1 MPRLR
6 PSGYLPRMR
15 HLALILCACLGQPAW
30 AAEPLRPEPRPYV
43 EAIPETMWDFR
54 PESDRWSRGA
64 LTALKQH
71 GRRLVEHT
79 PRDIQRW
86 CPGYARATDAD
97 RRAFWVGFL
106 STLAKH
112 ESRWRPGAVGG
123 GGLWYGLLQILP
135 ATARGYGCAA
145 TTGDALKD
153 GPANLSCA
161 IRIMAR
167 TVPRDGV
174 IHARTPR
181 WSGVSADWGPMRS
194 QSKRAEMREWLRS
207 QPYCQISVS
216 PRPLRKPVPD
226 ALVMGP
232 VRDKV
237 APLPRPE
244 TAAGPSLPPASDTS
258 GPSVQST
265 PPLSVSL
272 DLPRF
277 TESPAL
283 RRPVR

>member
-1 MPRLR
+1 MAVSVGLITV
-6 PSGYLPRMR
+6 MR
-15 HLALILCACLGQPAW
+15 RLALILCACLGQPLW
-30 AAEPLRPEPRPYV
+30 AADIPRPEPRPYV
-43 EAIPETMWDFR
+43 ETVPVTMWDFR
-54 PESDRWSRGA
+54 PESDRWSLA
-64 LTALKQH
+64 AMAALKQH
-71 GRRLVEHT
+71 GKRLVDHT

-86 CPGYARATDAD
+86 CPGYARASEAD

-135 ATARGYGCAA
+135 ATARGYGCVADS
-145 TTGDALKD
+145 GDELKD
-153 GPANLSCA
+153 GSANLSCA
-161 IRIMAR
+161 IRIMSR

-174 IHARTPR
+174 IHAETPR

-194 QSKRAEMREWLRS
+194 TAKRTEMREWLRA

-216 PRPLRKPVPD
+216 PRPLRRPVPD

-232 VRDKV
+232 VVDKV
-237 APLPRPE
+237 PPLPRPDE
-244 TAAGPSLPPASDTS
+244 SGESLPPASDTS
-258 GPSVQST
+258 GPVVQSE
-265 PPLSVSL
+265 PPLSISA

-277 TESPAL
+277 SDSPVL
-283 RRPVR
+283 RRRVR